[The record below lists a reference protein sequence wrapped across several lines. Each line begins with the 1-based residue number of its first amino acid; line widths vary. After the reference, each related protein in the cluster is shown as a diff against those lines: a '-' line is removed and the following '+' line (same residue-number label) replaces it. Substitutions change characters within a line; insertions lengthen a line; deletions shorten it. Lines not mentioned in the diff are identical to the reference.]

1 MVSGK
6 YVNILQ
12 TFDRAPN
19 GKAEKFNE
27 IKRLMK
33 PTKKK

>member
-6 YVNILQ
+6 YVTIMQ
-12 TFDRAPN
+12 TFDRAPK

-27 IKRLMK
+27 IKRQIK
-33 PTKKK
+33 PAKKK